1 MDPAAICDYIQDH
14 RHYLITSE
22 DSLNRAENKHT
33 RQILGEER
41 LPVTNTGWK
50 LEGGSSSEGGPDPL
64 AGRELVAKVGP
75 RGGHSSFVLPR
86 AQGLCLADFRA
97 HIVNYLQTDGVL

>member
-22 DSLNRAENKHT
+22 DSLNRAENKYT

-41 LPVTNTGWK
+41 LPVTNK
-50 LEGGSSSEGGPDPL
+50 HRME
-64 AGRELVAKVGP
+64 AGRGQLK
-75 RGGHSSFVLPR
+75 
-86 AQGLCLADFRA
+86 
-97 HIVNYLQTDGVL
+97 